1 MAEQEAAS
9 QINGHVTTTNGKVE
23 DETPEPKRESST
35 LSSKPSLKR
44 EARDDDV
51 LQDTPAS
58 PSPKKKRKA
67 APVDDDAAF
76 AARLQAEENGRA
88 RATRGGVNKKQTSV
102 KKKKKAPKK
111 KTSDKVKGEDDSDLE
126 GSGSEAAEKKV
137 NRNGG
142 FHVSRAPEDRFS
154 ADKSQKPMTL
164 STPLSALLDGE
175 AQLSRPQT
183 VKRIWAYV
191 KENGLQDPNDK
202 RMLLC
207 DGPMKAVFKQE
218 KVHMFTMNKLLG
230 LHLYA
235 PEE

>member
-9 QINGHVTTTNGKVE
+9 QVNGHVTATNGKVE

-88 RATRGGVNKKQTSV
+88 RATRGGVNKKQTSA

-142 FHVSRAPEDRFS
+142 FHVSRAPEDIF
-154 ADKSQKPMTL
+154 
-164 STPLSALLDGE
+164 PLTNPRN
-175 AQLSRPQT
+175 Q
-183 VKRIWAYV
+183 
-191 KENGLQDPNDK
+191 
-202 RMLLC
+202 
-207 DGPMKAVFKQE
+207 
-218 KVHMFTMNKLLG
+218 
-230 LHLYA
+230 
-235 PEE
+235 